1 VELHLRRLR
10 NSFWTAVNAAG
21 IDDLKTALAG
31 HLRLQAGVAGM
42 DEDEAVARVGEIRER
57 LERRD
62 PAAFAG
68 DCTGWSGVF
77 DQLESGQM

>member
-1 VELHLRRLR
+1 
-10 NSFWTAVNAAG
+10 
-21 IDDLKTALAG
+21 
-31 HLRLQAGVAGM
+31 M
-42 DEDEAVARVGEIRER
+42 DEADAVARVGEIRER

-68 DCTGWSGVF
+68 DCTWWLMVF